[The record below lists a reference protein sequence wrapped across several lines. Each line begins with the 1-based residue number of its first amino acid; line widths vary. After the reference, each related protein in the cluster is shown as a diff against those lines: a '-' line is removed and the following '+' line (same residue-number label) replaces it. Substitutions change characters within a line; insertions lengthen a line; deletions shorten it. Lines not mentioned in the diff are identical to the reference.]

1 MVNDVA
7 RADIG
12 FDAVDNE
19 VTIVTAAG
27 ERHVP
32 RATKVEVAR
41 AILDDGRRPAQ
52 RRSRTTA

>member
-1 MVNDVA
+1 V
-7 RADIG
+7 G

-32 RATKVEVAR
+32 RAVKGEIAR
-41 AILDDGRRPAQ
+41 AILDAVDVLRTP
-52 RRSRTTA
+52 SRTPGP